1 MPNYNLV
8 VLMGHLTRSPELKY
22 SQAGTP
28 ICEFGLAVNKQYKE
42 KKEVCFIDVTAFGK
56 TAEFVAQYFDRG
68 HAVIVTGELAFE
80 QWEKDGVRHSKHKV
94 RAERVGF
101 GEGKK
106 DDGAAQS

>member
-8 VLMGHLTRSPELKY
+8 VLMGNLTRSPELKY

-42 KKEVCFIDVTAFGK
+42 KNEVCFVDVTAFGK

-68 HAVIVTGELAFE
+68 YCAIVTGELVFE
-80 QWEKDGVRHSKHKV
+80 QWETDGVRHSRHKV

-106 DDGAAQS
+106 EAAE

>member
-8 VLMGHLTRSPELKY
+8 ILMGHLTRSPELKY
-22 SQAGTP
+22 SGAGTP
-28 ICEFGLAVNKQYKE
+28 ICEFGLAVNKQYKD

-68 HAVIVTGELAFE
+68 HAVIVTGELVFR
-80 QWEKDGVRHSKHKV
+80 QWDHSDGTKRSKHEV

-106 DDGAAQS
+106 EAE

>member
-8 VLMGHLTRSPELKY
+8 VLMGNLTRSPELKY
-22 SQAGTP
+22 SPAGTP

-42 KKEVCFIDVTAFGK
+42 KKEVCFVDVTAFGK
-56 TAEFVAQYFDRG
+56 TAEFVAQYFVKG
-68 HAVIVTGELAFE
+68 QAVIVTGELVFE
-80 QWEKDGVRHSKHKV
+80 QWENSDGTKHSRHKV

-106 DDGAAQS
+106 EATE